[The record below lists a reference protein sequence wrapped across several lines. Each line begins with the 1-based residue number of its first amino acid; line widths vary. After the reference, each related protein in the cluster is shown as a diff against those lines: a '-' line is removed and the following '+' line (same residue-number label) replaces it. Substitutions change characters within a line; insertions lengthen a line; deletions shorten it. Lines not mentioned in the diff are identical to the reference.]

1 MKNYLIGLVIS
12 LGLTGCVVL
21 PNIDY
26 SQPKVE
32 RFNPVKNW
40 ISVDSASVKDMPNG
54 NEIFKLK
61 GGSEVYVFRYQDEWA
76 LLTPASDKQQWINFR
91 YLCGFAGCYTQPV
104 TYRYSKGSFDN
115 RQPVYSTPQRESKGY
130 NNTRTRSSAT
140 TRTPRSYSKTTN
152 NSC

>member
-91 YLCGFAGCYTQPV
+91 
-104 TYRYSKGSFDN
+104 
-115 RQPVYSTPQRESKGY
+115 
-130 NNTRTRSSAT
+130 
-140 TRTPRSYSKTTN
+140 
-152 NSC
+152 

>member
-54 NEIFKLK
+54 NEI
-61 GGSEVYVFRYQDEWA
+61 
-76 LLTPASDKQQWINFR
+76 
-91 YLCGFAGCYTQPV
+91 
-104 TYRYSKGSFDN
+104 
-115 RQPVYSTPQRESKGY
+115 
-130 NNTRTRSSAT
+130 
-140 TRTPRSYSKTTN
+140 
-152 NSC
+152 

>member
-91 YLCGFAGCYTQPV
+91 YLWALLHKDLKCKAPLIEPNLRRNLG
-104 TYRYSKGSFDN
+104 KW
-115 RQPVYSTPQRESKGY
+115 ST
-130 NNTRTRSSAT
+130 
-140 TRTPRSYSKTTN
+140 
-152 NSC
+152 